1 MVENDEFLLPL
12 SENPFRNQNSALF
25 DRKESKIIIMKKIYP
40 EKLKAGDEVR
50 IIAPSRS
57 LAIISKRSREIANKR
72 FENLGLK
79 LSFGKHVEEIDEF
92 ASTNIQSRIEDLHE
106 AFQDKN
112 VKAIITVIGGF
123 NSNQLLKYI
132 DWSLIK
138 NNPKIFCGFS
148 DITALNNSIYAKT
161 GLITYSGP
169 HYSSF
174 GQELYFDYT
183 LEYFKKCLLSDE
195 QIEITPSHD
204 WSDDLWFMDQK
215 ARNLI
220 KNPGW
225 LVINQGQAEGTILG
239 ANLCTFNLLQGTEYM
254 PDLEDSI
261 LFLEDDEESKPH
273 AFDRDLQ
280 SLIHLPE
287 FGGVRGIV
295 IGRFQKASEMTDDK
309 LKKIIQTKSEL
320 KNIPVIAN
328 VDFGHTDP
336 KITFPVGCEVRIM
349 SDNNPK
355 ITIIKH

>member
-1 MVENDEFLLPL
+1 M
-12 SENPFRNQNSALF
+12 Q
-25 DRKESKIIIMKKIYP
+25 KIYP
-40 EKLKAGDEVR
+40 EKLKTGDEVR
-50 IIAPSRS
+50 ITAPSRS
-57 LAIISKRSREIANKR
+57 LAIISKESREIANKR
-72 FENLGLK
+72 FEDFGLK
-79 LSFGKHVEEIDEF
+79 LSFGKHVEEIDDF
-92 ASTNIQSRIEDLHE
+92 ASTNIQSRIEDLHQ
-106 AFQDKN
+106 AFGDKN

-132 DWSLIK
+132 NWDLIK

-148 DITALNNSIYAKT
+148 DITALNNSFYAKT
-161 GLITYSGP
+161 GLVTYSGS

-195 QIEITPSHD
+195 PFEIKSSQD

-215 ARNLI
+215 KRNLI

-225 LVINQGQAEGTILG
+225 LVINEGRAEGTILG
-239 ANLCTFNLLQGTEYM
+239 ANLCTLNLLQGTEYM
-254 PDLEDSI
+254 PDMKDSI

-295 IGRFQKASEMTDDK
+295 IGRFQKASGMTDAK
-309 LKKIIQTKSEL
+309 LKKIIETKSEP
-320 KNIPVIAN
+320 KDIPVIAN

-336 KITFPVGCEVRIM
+336 KITFPVGGEVKIKA
-349 SDNNPK
+349 DNNSPE
-355 ITIIKH
+355 ITMARH